1 MMQHLGLKNNFMETN
16 EWVAVIGLALAMLT
30 AIYSVIRF
38 VTKSIMREL
47 LPNSGNSMRDSIED
61 TKIELRI
68 LSARVDSIYE
78 ILSGK

>member
-1 MMQHLGLKNNFMETN
+1 
-16 EWVAVIGLALAMLT
+16 
-30 AIYSVIRF
+30 
-38 VTKSIMREL
+38 
-47 LPNSGNSMRDSIED
+47 MRDSIED

>member
-1 MMQHLGLKNNFMETN
+1 MMQHLGLKNNIMETN
-16 EWVAVIGLALAMLT
+16 EWVAVVGLALAMLT

-47 LPNSGNSMRDSIED
+47 LPNSGESMRDSIED

>member
-1 MMQHLGLKNNFMETN
+1 MMQHLGSKNNIMETN

-30 AIYSVIRF
+30 AIYSVIKF

-47 LPNSGNSMRDSIED
+47 LPNSGESMRD
-61 TKIELRI
+61 ELRV

-78 ILSGK
+78 ILGGK

>member
-1 MMQHLGLKNNFMETN
+1 MMQHLELKNNIMETN
-16 EWVAVIGLALAMLT
+16 EWVAVVGLGLALLT

-47 LPNSGNSMRDSIED
+47 LPNSGKSMRDEI
-61 TKIELRI
+61 RV

>member
-1 MMQHLGLKNNFMETN
+1 MMQHLGLKNNIMETN

-30 AIYSVIRF
+30 AIYSAIRF

>member
-1 MMQHLGLKNNFMETN
+1 
-16 EWVAVIGLALAMLT
+16 
-30 AIYSVIRF
+30 
-38 VTKSIMREL
+38 VTKSIMQEL
-47 LPNSGNSMRDSIED
+47 LPNSGESMRDSIED